1 MVKWENIDYAFAF
14 AQIVK
19 DDQYQHDSAMNWIY
33 AHHPGYDEADTFVRF
48 VGLSRLFRRALP
60 IMRVPDLKTRIEGAE
75 DEQKRKAAL
84 DVLDYLVKNSAID
97 HVFSSAVDHPKNC
110 FFGAR
115 RRRTRLRL
123 APVNRPSPRHRRE
136 TCSTALRFWTLG
148 RTSLGPRVHWGHVR
162 AEWATVNNY
171 FGGFYNQAAK
181 LFRYGPEVEDESIRW
196 MDECIDAEGKCLA

>member
-1 MVKWENIDYAFAF
+1 M
-14 AQIVK
+14 
-19 DDQYQHDSAMNWIY
+19 
-33 AHHPGYDEADTFVRF
+33 PGEQLFSSGGRTVRRILRQEGG
-48 VGLSRLFRRALP
+48 V
-60 IMRVPDLKTRIEGAE
+60 RVSCTYEINPDGAAEVLAKASDDLKTRIEGAE
-75 DEQKRKAAL
+75 DEQKRKAAQ

-97 HVFSSAVDHPKNC
+97 HVFSSGVDHPQNC

-181 LFRYGPEVEDESIRW
+181 LFRYGDTTKDESIAW
-196 MDECIDAEGKCLA
+196 MDKCIDAEKRCLYVR

>member
-1 MVKWENIDYAFAF
+1 MRDGVERAF
-14 AQIVK
+14 
-19 DDQYQHDSAMNWIY
+19 
-33 AHHPGYDEADTFVRF
+33 
-48 VGLSRLFRRALP
+48 
-60 IMRVPDLKTRIEGAE
+60 DLG
-75 DEQKRKAAL
+75 
-84 DVLDYLVKNSAID
+84 
-97 HVFSSAVDHPKNC
+97 
-110 FFGAR
+110 
-115 RRRTRLRL
+115 
-123 APVNRPSPRHRRE
+123 PSPRHRRE